1 MQLPPGA
8 MAQQAYDLVTR
19 EPVPIASSEDGFA
32 AIDVAD
38 DPIALLLIPSV
49 AIQNP
54 GCDRRAPR
62 E

>member
-1 MQLPPGA
+1 